1 MSVRVEHYLIY
12 GCKFG
17 EEFTEEYWEK
27 DFRDDMEWDKNKPKD
42 QPFFITDGMNGDY
55 TFFGLICQLSKG
67 SWDEDCE
74 AKEID
79 FKHNKEI
86 VIEKFSELYPDME
99 IPEIKLYYLPHY
111 V

>member
-1 MSVRVEHYLIY
+1 MSVRVENYLVY

-27 DFRDDMEWDKNKPKD
+27 DFRDNTEWEKHKPKD
-42 QPFFITDGMNGDY
+42 QPFFITDGMNGSY
-55 TFFGLICQLSKG
+55 TFFGFICQLSNG
-67 SWDEDCE
+67 SYYEDE

-79 FKHNKEI
+79 FSYNENQ
-86 VIEKFSELYPDME
+86 VREKLCELYPGME
-99 IPEIKLYYLPHY
+99 IPDIKLYYLPHY

>member
-1 MSVRVEHYLIY
+1 MSVRVENYLVY

-27 DFRDDMEWDKNKPKD
+27 DFRDDTEWDEDKPTDK
-42 QPFFITDGMNGDY
+42 PHFITDGMNGNY
-55 TFFGLICQLSKG
+55 TFFGFICQLSDG
-67 SWDEDCE
+67 GDDDYE

-79 FKHNKEI
+79 FSYNENQVKE
-86 VIEKFSELYPDME
+86 KLCELYPEME
-99 IPEIKLYYLPHY
+99 IPDIKLYYLPHY

>member
-1 MSVRVEHYLIY
+1 MSVRVEQYLIY

-27 DFRDDMEWDKNKPKD
+27 DFRDDTEWEEDKPKD

-55 TFFGLICQLSKG
+55 TFFGIICQLSDG
-67 SWDEDCE
+67 GDDDYD

-79 FKHNKEI
+79 FPYNKEVI
-86 VIEKFSELYPDME
+86 IEKFSELYPDTE